1 MKSLVIGI
9 DESEEAL
16 DALRLG
22 RLLAAETGAGLDVV
36 AVLPGGLPGAAF
48 ESRDEE
54 REAAEYFEHLFEVAA
69 DELDCEFTPHRLI
82 GLSPP
87 AGLTRSALETD
98 ASAIVIGSSCHG
110 PIGRVL
116 MGDVGARLAS
126 GSQCPV
132 VVAPRGYSREPLEG
146 LRSIGVGYNGS
157 PESAIA
163 LSYSEGLATMLG
175 ASIMLIGA
183 VPVIHAGGRI
193 GHTGRGY
200 QRLITE
206 QIEASLVDA
215 VERSSLDLASEVRSG
230 DAADC
235 LAEASQELALLVLG
249 SRGYGPLL
257 RVMLG
262 GVSLKAMRSSAC
274 PVIVVPRGPDPD

>member
-1 MKSLVIGI
+1 MDSLVIGI
-9 DESEEAL
+9 DESTEAL
-16 DALRLG
+16 DAMRLG
-22 RLLAAETGAGLDVV
+22 RMLAAETGAALDVV
-36 AVLPGGLPGAAF
+36 AVLPGGLPGGAF
-48 ESRDEE
+48 ESPDEE
-54 REAAEYFEHLFEVAA
+54 REAAEYFERLFEIAT
-69 DELDCEFTPHRLI
+69 DELELSFTPHRLV

-87 AGLTRSALETD
+87 AGLTRIAHESQ
-98 ASAIVIGSSCHG
+98 ASAIVIGSSSHG

-126 GSQCPV
+126 GSESPV
-132 VVAPRGYSREPLEG
+132 MVAPRGYSRAPLEG
-146 LRSIGVGYNGS
+146 LRMIGVGYNGS
-157 PESAIA
+157 SESTVA
-163 LSYSEGLATMLG
+163 LRYSEELADELG
-175 ASIMLIGA
+175 ASVRLIAA
-183 VPVIHAGGRI
+183 VPMIHAGGRI

-206 QIEASLVDA
+206 QIEASLIDA
-215 VERSSLDLASEVRSG
+215 IEGSDLEITSEVRSG

-235 LAEASQELALLVLG
+235 LAEASQELDLLVLG

-274 PVIVVPRGPDPD
+274 PVIVVPKGDD

>member
-1 MKSLVIGI
+1 MKSLLIGI
-9 DESEEAL
+9 DDSREAI
-16 DALRLG
+16 DALRLA
-22 RLLAAETGAGLDVV
+22 RLLAEKTGAGLDVV
-36 AVLPGGLPGAAF
+36 AVLPGGIPGAAF
-48 ESRDEE
+48 ESPEEELEADEWFD
-54 REAAEYFEHLFEVAA
+54 RLFEVAA
-69 DELDCEFTPHRLI
+69 AELGMQFTPHRLI

-87 AGLTRSALETD
+87 AGLTRAARETG
-98 ASAIVIGSSCHG
+98 APAIVIGSSCHG

-126 GSQCPV
+126 GSECPV
-132 VVAPRGYSREPLEG
+132 IVAPRGYSRGRPRPLE
-146 LRSIGVGYNGS
+146 RIGVGYNGS
-157 PESAIA
+157 PEAEIA
-163 LSYSEGLATMLG
+163 LDYGEGLATQLG
-175 ASIMLIGA
+175 ASLVLVGV
-183 VPVIHAGGRI
+183 VPPIHDGWRI

-206 QIEASLVDA
+206 QIEESLIDA
-215 VERSSLDLASEVRSG
+215 VERSPVNAASEVRSG

-235 LAEASQELALLVLG
+235 LAEASQDLDLLVLG

-274 PVIVVPRGPDPD
+274 PVVVVPRGRD